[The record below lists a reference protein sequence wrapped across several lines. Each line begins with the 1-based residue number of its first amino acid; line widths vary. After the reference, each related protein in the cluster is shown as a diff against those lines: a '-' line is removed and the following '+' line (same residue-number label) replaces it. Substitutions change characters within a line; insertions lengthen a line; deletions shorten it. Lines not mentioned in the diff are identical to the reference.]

1 MARLTREMRKS
12 VMLLLSSFDMALH
25 SPNASR
31 SREMHGVGQSE
42 EGLPRLRN
50 LLICIGMA
58 NRKTVLQIK
67 LPACRCQ
74 HDGRLPV
81 SWHAENG
88 DRDGKRRPQNGC
100 RDYAEP
106 RVIPSFCILN
116 CNVDRFMAR
125 CAAAPFGPDTTQSD
139 SLRALRISWRSVS
152 SRTLRSAP
160 FVDLGEAGFFAGRSA
175 FENLRSLTSIFRTGP
190 VEIITARSITF

>member
-1 MARLTREMRKS
+1 MARLTREMRTP
-12 VMLLLSSFDMALH
+12 VMLLPSSFDMALH

-74 HDGRLPV
+74 QDGRLPV

-116 CNVDRFMAR
+116 WRVDRFIPR
-125 CAAAPFGPDTTQSD
+125 SPFGYFSADVHHKMTPELVIRD
-139 SLRALRISWRSVS
+139 STRAVLRTES
-152 SRTLRSAP
+152 
-160 FVDLGEAGFFAGRSA
+160 
-175 FENLRSLTSIFRTGP
+175 ENRWLKRRGP
-190 VEIITARSITF
+190 LCDPRFP

>member
-1 MARLTREMRKS
+1 MARLTREMRTP
-12 VMLLLSSFDMALH
+12 VMLLPSSFDMALH

-74 HDGRLPV
+74 QDGRLPV

-88 DRDGKRRPQNGC
+88 DRDGNISEEASTKWLPRLCRTTRDSELLHSQLERGSFHCKMCRCAVRAGNNPIAFLESPKNLLAFRFLQNAVKCAIC
-100 RDYAEP
+100 RFGSSGFFRWKVGLGELQIA
-106 RVIPSFCILN
+106 
-116 CNVDRFMAR
+116 NVD
-125 CAAAPFGPDTTQSD
+125 
-139 SLRALRISWRSVS
+139 V
-152 SRTLRSAP
+152 
-160 FVDLGEAGFFAGRSA
+160 
-175 FENLRSLTSIFRTGP
+175 
-190 VEIITARSITF
+190 